1 MANMLKGIPIVYY
14 NKEKTGAD
22 AFNRDIF
29 TESAEII
36 QNVLV
41 APASTGDL
49 NSSTNVSETILQYYI
64 CIPKGD
70 THNWRNVE
78 VEFFGKRWRT
88 IGDAE
93 EWIESMVPLSWNK
106 RVKVAVNE

>member
-1 MANMLKGIPIVYY
+1 MTVLIKGIDIVLY
-14 NKEKTGAD
+14 NKTKTGVD

-29 TESAEII
+29 TETAETI

-41 APASTGDL
+41 APVGTSDMDT
-49 NSSTNVSETILQYYI
+49 STNLSETILQYEM

-70 THNWRNVE
+70 THNWRNAE

-88 IGDAE
+88 IGDAQ
-93 EWIESMVPLSWNK
+93 EWIESMVPLDWNRK
-106 RVKVAVNE
+106 VRVMICE